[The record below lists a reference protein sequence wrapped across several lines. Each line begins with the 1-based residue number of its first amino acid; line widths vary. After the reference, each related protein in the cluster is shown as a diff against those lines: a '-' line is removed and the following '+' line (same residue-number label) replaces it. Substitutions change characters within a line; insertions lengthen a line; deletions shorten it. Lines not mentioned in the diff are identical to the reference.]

1 MTDVTNETK
10 APLTKEE
17 KIAKIEA
24 QIVKLKQRIE
34 DIINGVVRVKASKVV
49 VLPNVGDVVDF
60 TYGRTTPTTSAREL
74 TGIVIGVK
82 PATEVDG
89 KRTPALVR
97 VQVGDGF
104 DSEILTIYPAQIKE
118 PGESTAGEN
127 EEIDA

>member
-82 PATEVDG
+82 PAAEADG

-104 DSEILTIYPAQIKE
+104 DAEILTIYPAQIKE